1 MDTPSG
7 SSPAQE
13 VREVADRLHSAA
25 IHLLRRVRVR
35 DGEPGLSP
43 PRLSALSVVVVA
55 GPITVGA
62 LAAAEQVRS
71 PTMTRIV
78 DGLVRDGLVLREPH
92 PDDGRS
98 VQVRATATGKL
109 VLTRGRARRL
119 EELGSRLAALDPDD
133 IRTLARAAELMEQV
147 ARANAS

>member
-1 MDTPSG
+1 MDTSTG

-43 PRLSALSVVVVA
+43 PRLSALSVVVVT
-55 GPITVGA
+55 GPISVGD
-62 LAAAEQVRS
+62 LAAAEQVSS
-71 PTMTRIV
+71 PTMTRLI
-78 DGLVRDGLVLREPH
+78 DGLVRDGLVVREPH

-98 VQVRATATGKL
+98 VHVRATATGKL
-109 VLTRGRARRL
+109 VLTRGRAKRL
-119 EELGSRLAALDPDD
+119 DELGVSLAALEPEEL
-133 IRTLARAAELMEQV
+133 RTLARAAELMERV
-147 ARANAS
+147 ARR

>member
-7 SSPAQE
+7 SSPAQQA
-13 VREVADRLHSAA
+13 REVADRLHLAA
-25 IHLLRRVRVR
+25 THLLRRVRVH
-35 DGEPGLSP
+35 DGELGLTA
-43 PRLSALSVVVVA
+43 PRLSALSAVVLA
-55 GPITVGA
+55 GPITIGE
-62 LAAAEQVRS
+62 LAAAEHVRS

-98 VQVRATATGKL
+98 VHVRATETGRL

-119 EELGSRLAALDPDD
+119 EELGSRVAELKPNDV
-133 IRTLARAAELMEQV
+133 RTLARAAELMEQL
-147 ARANAS
+147 ARASTS

>member
-1 MDTPSG
+1 MDTSSG

-25 IHLLRRVRVR
+25 THLLRRVRVR
-35 DGEPGLSP
+35 DGELGLSP
-43 PRLSALSVVVVA
+43 PRLSALSAVVFA
-55 GPITVGA
+55 GPITVGE
-62 LAAAEQVRS
+62 LAAAEHVRS

-98 VQVRATATGKL
+98 VHVRATETGKL

-119 EELGSRLAALDPDD
+119 EELGSRLAGLDPDD

-147 ARANAS
+147 ARANTS